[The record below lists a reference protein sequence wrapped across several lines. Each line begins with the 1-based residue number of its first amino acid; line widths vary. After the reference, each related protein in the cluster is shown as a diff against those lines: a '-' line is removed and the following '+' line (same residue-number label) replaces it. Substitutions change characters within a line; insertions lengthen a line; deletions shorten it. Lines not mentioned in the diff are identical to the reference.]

1 MTIADMRA
9 MRQELVN
16 RPRRI
21 IFNNDGCDVL
31 YEMTAGTK
39 EAFLA
44 ARSTALPDTHVDT
57 VFYTPTCSGFG
68 QFTYATDIGDR
79 FTCTERPDDTNKI
92 GDFSNNRFGE
102 LLAQGLDPV
111 AMETEFCHEHGI
123 ECFCSFRMND
133 IHDGWAA
140 WYSHRLFNPLKRKHR
155 NWLVGD
161 GIPGVPGNSNSHG
174 SWTAMDFSHPEVR
187 DLATAFVDEVCTMF
201 DLDGVELDFCRHYVY
216 FKSQAWGQDVSPEE
230 TAMMTDMLRKIRGVV
245 EEHSVRR
252 GRPILLAVRVPDS
265 DGYRRAMGVD
275 LEAWLEADYVDL
287 VAVSDYWRMSPWQA
301 NVELVQRYGKNVFA
315 CLSESRERD
324 KAACS
329 LRNSIESYRA
339 RVMQAIKA
347 GVDGIY
353 LFNAQDVSNE
363 TLYNELG
370 DIDLLRALP
379 KVYVTTAR
387 GVGNADFWMRDGVK
401 RFLERQLVC
410 PSRPQSI
417 SAGQTIELP
426 LLIGDEAEGE
436 NAPSFVLS
444 LRFREGGNAGLTVS
458 CNGDQLSVRPG
469 DAGNEWLADIDRKT
483 IRNGANTFSIA
494 ADAPTVLTDL
504 MLWVFPPGSDKRL
517 EAAASLRDAI
527 KQRNE
532 RVLGR
537 AAKR

>member
-1 MTIADMRA
+1 MRIEDMRK
-9 MRQELVN
+9 MREGQLA

-44 ARSTALPDTHVDT
+44 ARSTALAGTQVDS

-79 FTCTERPDDTNKI
+79 FTCTEAPDAEGLV

-102 LLAQGLDPV
+102 LLEQGLDPV

-140 WYSHRLFNPLKRKHR
+140 WYSHHLFNPLKRERR

-161 GIPGVPGNSNSHG
+161 GTPGVPGNNNPYG
-174 SWTAMDFSHPEVR
+174 SWTAVDYGREEVR
-187 DLATAFVDEVCTMF
+187 DLAVAFVDEVCTKF

-216 FKSQAWGQDVSPEE
+216 FKSQAWGRDVSPEE
-230 TAMMTDMLRKIRGVV
+230 TAMMTDMMRKVRSVV

-265 DGYRRAMGVD
+265 DGYRRAMGLD
-275 LEAWLEADYVDL
+275 LGAWLAQDYVDM
-287 VAVSDYWRMSPWQA
+287 VAVSDYWRMTAWEM
-301 NVELVQRYGKNVFA
+301 NVELVHRYGKKVYA

-324 KAACS
+324 KTACA
-329 LRNSIESYRA
+329 LRNSIECYRA
-339 RVMQAIKA
+339 RVMQALKA

-370 DIDLLRALP
+370 DAAVLRALP
-379 KVYVTTAR
+379 KVYVSTAR
-387 GVGNADFWMRDGVK
+387 GVGNADFWLRDGVK
-401 RFLERQLVC
+401 RFLERDFVC
-410 PSRPQSI
+410 PSRPRSVA
-417 SAGQTIELP
+417 AGEALELP
-426 LLIGDEAEGE
+426 LLVGDEAEGE
-436 NAPSFVLS
+436 DAPVFVLK
-444 LRFREGGNAGLTVS
+444 LVLGEGGNTGVTVDCNESELVLRAGD
-458 CNGDQLSVRPG
+458 CE
-469 DAGNEWLADIDRKT
+469 NERLADMDRAAL
-483 IRNGANTFSIA
+483 RNGHNTFRICP
-494 ADAPTVLTDL
+494 DRDVVLSDL
-504 MLWVFPPGSDKRL
+504 MLWVFPPGCDVD
-517 EAAASLRDAI
+517 LRSACSPREAI
-527 KQRNE
+527 KARNE
-532 RVLGR
+532 QRTGKAR
-537 AAKR
+537 